1 MPTGTKAVGAAED
14 AEVGTVV
21 ELRVEAALAGGAQQA
36 KRPRFSIVTPAR
48 APPAAPPPAAA
59 GPGADAARR
68 RCGCGRGGRHGQRMK
83 HSQ

>member
-21 ELRVEAALAGGAQQA
+21 ELRVQAALAGGAQQA

-59 GPGADAARR
+59 GPGADAA
-68 RCGCGRGGRHGQRMK
+68 GDAGADGEGGTG
-83 HSQ
+83 SA